1 MMIRVSGMFFFLIFY
16 LFFYIV
22 VVVVVVVVLISPLL
36 VVFHFFLCVCLWLVD
51 SMMWW
56 EWWSVGVG
64 DLGYNRDPLAKVVQK
79 SPDGLDKWPAMSKDP
94 SRIPDRSLGIARHSK
109 SLKKIFFLN
118 PGTFL
123 YEDFWRIVES
133 ECSRREQMLQDCLQD
148 RLGNIGTPPRRLVV
162 NAVVSMLEIRT
173 RCRLPPLG
181 SFAYFI
187 HRHRIWGGRP
197 MAPPVPSHVSRDPC
211 RTHMS

>member
-1 MMIRVSGMFFFLIFY
+1 MIRVSGMFFFFDFLSFFFILLLLLL
-16 LFFYIV
+16 LFWF
-22 VVVVVVVVLISPLL
+22 LL
-36 VVFHFFLCVCLWLVD
+36 FLSCSIFFLCVFVVGGFHDVMRMVKCRSEGSWIQ
-51 SMMWW
+51 S
-56 EWWSVGVG
+56 WST
-64 DLGYNRDPLAKVVQK
+64 RQSRPKVTRWSGQMTGHVEG
-79 SPDGLDKWPAMSKDP
+79 SFKDP
-94 SRIPDRSLGIARHSK
+94 WQILGNSTAFQILEK
-109 SLKKIFFLN
+109 DFFLN
-118 PGTFL
+118 PGTLL

-162 NAVVSMLEIRT
+162 NAVVSMLEIQT